1 MDLGCLFA
9 RRFGRIRSRPC
20 LGEQRGC
27 GLMMCIARRSREDS
41 LALAGKA
48 GRCKWRL
55 LLMVSRILARG
66 EALGQKRSR

>member
-1 MDLGCLFA
+1 
-9 RRFGRIRSRPC
+9 
-20 LGEQRGC
+20 
-27 GLMMCIARRSREDS
+27 MCIARRSKEDS

-55 LLMVSRILARG
+55 LLMVSRILAQG